1 MERLAF
7 SCYVFTPGGRL
18 LLTMRGHAKRT
29 WRGVWTNTCH
39 GHPAPGEPVPEA
51 VVRTLRAELGL
62 TTPVPELVLPASR
75 YRVVAEGG
83 VAEDAVTPVYRVVTD
98 ARPTPDP
105 LEVGDFEWVD
115 WADFVY
121 AVRTNEV
128 SVPPWCRLQVAE
140 LAALGDDPTQWPAVE
155 AETVLGLAG

>member
-1 MERLAF
+1 MERSAF

-29 WRGVWTNTCH
+29 WPGVWTNTCH
-39 GHPAPGEPVPEA
+39 GHPVPGEPAADA

-62 TTPVPELVLPASR
+62 VSVTPDLVLWDS
-75 YRVVAEGG
+75 GS
-83 VAEDAVTPVYRVVTD
+83 PVYRVVTD

-128 SVPPWCRLQVAE
+128 SVSPWCRQQVAE
-140 LAALGDDPTQWPAVE
+140 LAALGDDPTQWPTIGAKHTLE
-155 AETVLGLAG
+155 IAS